1 MSAEIGLFMV
11 VVALVCSLVAPLA
24 LMKERF
30 AALLPPLALA
40 QAMSLT
46 FALLLLMWLRIQNDF
61 SVENVLSHSN
71 LSMPLLYKI
80 TGTWGNHEGSMLLWA
95 WVMAMFG
102 WWLSLSPPREDG
114 HDALRS
120 MALVVQ
126 SVLLAG
132 VLVFILFT
140 SSPFVRIFPPPP
152 DGLALNP
159 LLQDVALAM
168 HPPMLYVGYV
178 GFSMVFA
185 LALAAMLLPA
195 DKAPDMRRWAALVHP
210 WIMVSW
216 ATLTLGIGLGS
227 WWAYR
232 ELGWGGWWFWDPV
245 ENASLMPWL
254 SGTALFHS
262 NLVLKKRGLL
272 APWVVLL
279 AILTFGLSLLG
290 TFLVRSGAL
299 TSVHSFANDPT
310 RGLYILGYITVVMG
324 AALLLYAL
332 RGHRFSAQEPLLPA
346 SREGM
351 IVINNLFIMT
361 ACATV
366 VLGTMYPLVA
376 EWLSGDRLTVGA
388 PYFNA
393 TFLPL
398 MALPLLF
405 AALVPFMPW
414 KKASIKDALLRCKP
428 ALLAAATAMVLALVS
443 AGSHVPYAMA
453 GFGLAAWLFVAS
465 LKWLKQA
472 DGVAGRW
479 SVFLGHAGA
488 AIMVAGITGV
498 GLWKTSVEQ
507 SLPAG
512 AQMTIGSYS
521 LSLEKIEPLR
531 MPNYSAIRGHVAA
544 SRPQPEEAEPIR
556 LFPEFRT
563 YDIRGATTSEASIY
577 GTLLHDLYVVAG
589 EQQPDGS
596 MALRAYYVPLI
607 SFIWIGF
614 VLMGMAGFV
623 SLRRQKL

>member
-1 MSAEIGLFMV
+1 MAAEIALFLV
-11 VVALVCSLVAPLA
+11 IVALMASLLPVLAFFSNRYLA
-24 LMKERF
+24 LI
-30 AALLPPLALA
+30 PTTALA
-40 QAMSLT
+40 QAMALS
-46 FALLLLMWLRIQNDF
+46 FALMLLVMLRIQNDF

-71 LSMPLLYKI
+71 ISMPLLYKI

-102 WWLSLSPPREDG
+102 WWLSLRRYDEAGSDLQRK
-114 HDALRS
+114 
-120 MALVVQ
+120 ALVVQ
-126 SVLLAG
+126 SLLLAG
-132 VLVFILFT
+132 VLLFILLT
-140 SSPFVRIFPPPP
+140 SNPFARIFPPPP

-159 LLQDVALAM
+159 LLQDIALAM

-178 GFSMVFA
+178 GFSMVFSLA
-185 LALAAMLLPA
+185 LALMLISPQKSL
-195 DKAPDMRRWAALVHP
+195 DMRRFAEMIHP

-254 SGTALFHS
+254 SGTALLHS

-279 AILTFGLSLLG
+279 AIVTFGLSLLG

-299 TSVHSFANDPT
+299 TSVHSFANDPA
-310 RGLYILGYITVVMG
+310 RGLYILGYIAVVMS

-332 RGHRFSAQEPLLPA
+332 RAQRFQAAEPMAPV

-351 IVINNLFIMT
+351 IVINNLFVLT

-398 MALPLLF
+398 MSLALVF

-414 KKASIKDALLRCKP
+414 KKASLAEALRRCRP
-428 ALLAAATAMVLALVS
+428 ALLAVAAAAALVLVS
-443 AGSHVPYAMA
+443 VSSKLPYAMA
-453 GFGLAAWLFVAS
+453 GFGLAVWLFVAS
-465 LKWLKQA
+465 LKWLKQSEGA
-472 DGVAGRW
+472 RGRW
-479 SVFLGHAGA
+479 AVFCGHAGA

-498 GLWKTSVEQ
+498 GLWKVNIER
-507 SLPAG
+507 SLAPG
-512 AQMTIGSYS
+512 EMMEIGGYS
-521 LSLEKIEPLR
+521 LTLERIEELR
-531 MPNYSAIRGHVAA
+531 MPNYHALRGYVQAA
-544 SRPQPEEAEPIR
+544 HGKHEQPI
-556 LFPEFRT
+556 LLKPEYRT
-563 YDIRGATTSEASIY
+563 YDIRGATTSEASLY
-577 GTLLHDLYVVAG
+577 GTFLYDLYVVAG
-589 EQQPDGS
+589 EKQADGT
-596 MALRAYYVPLI
+596 MALRAYFVPMI

-614 VLMGMAGFV
+614 VLIGLAGFL
-623 SLRRQKL
+623 SLARRHA